1 MTTLIYVMD
10 PMCSWCWAF
19 APQLAAVRRHFDDL
33 ALQYVL
39 GGLAPDTG
47 APMPTQLQQQIQATW
62 RHIEA
67 RTGTP
72 FNHDFWRLNQPRRA
86 TWSACRAVI
95 SAGRIETGA
104 DERMV
109 AAIQR
114 AYYLEARNP
123 SDADVLVTLAQET
136 GLDPERFRK
145 MLQDPDTERQLQR
158 HLALKDKLGVQGF
171 PALLLQHG
179 DELLALSA
187 GYTTA
192 PGLIPRIQKR
202 IREP

>member
-1 MTTLIYVMD
+1 MRRFAGISTTWR
-10 PMCSWCWAF
+10 CSTFW
-19 APQLAAVRRHFDDL
+19 
-33 ALQYVL
+33 
-39 GGLAPDTG
+39 GLAPDTE
-47 APMPTQLQQQIQATW
+47 APMPAPLQQQIQATW

-123 SDADVLVTLAQET
+123 SDADVLVALAQET
-136 GLDPERFRK
+136 GLDPERFRG

-179 DELLALSA
+179 DDLLALSA
-187 GYTTA
+187 GYDTA
-192 PGLIPRIQKR
+192 SGLIPRIRKR